1 MKFKL
6 QKVQTGLQKLRAEVV
21 PELKREINRGR
32 LEGDIVPYEVVPF
45 PNGDDPTQPPHNLPH
60 LVSVEV
66 IEQLS
71 ECQLISYLTGY
82 GTNPMPTGPNPGDTD
97 YLRRDHLMALVGV
110 QG

>member
-1 MKFKL
+1 VTHSSYTTLYLEMAAPPSPSAVL
-6 QKVQTGLQKLRAEVV
+6 RDEIQTAES
-21 PELKREINRGR
+21 P
-32 LEGDIVPYEVVPF
+32 D
-45 PNGDDPTQPPHNLPH
+45 QPPHNLPH

-82 GTNPMPTGPNPGDTD
+82 GTNPIPTGPNPGDTD